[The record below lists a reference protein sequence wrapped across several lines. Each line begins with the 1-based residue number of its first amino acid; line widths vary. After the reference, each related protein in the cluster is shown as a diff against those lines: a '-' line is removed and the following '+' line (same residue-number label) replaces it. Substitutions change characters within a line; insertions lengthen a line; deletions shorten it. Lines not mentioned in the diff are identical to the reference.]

1 MKAAIVARDETEQ
14 ADRALL
20 NLGHTFGH
28 ALEAEAGYA
37 GDLLHGEA
45 VAVGLGLAT
54 ALSARLGHC
63 SQELPGRVIAH
74 LEACGMPAR
83 IRDLPR
89 RYSATALLERMRKDK
104 KVRDG
109 ALRFVLL
116 RAPGEAF
123 TAGDVP
129 PALVEGLL
137 RDEGCS
143 G

>member
-1 MKAAIVARDETEQ
+1 MTSEEKPNDG
-14 ADRALL
+14 RALL

-28 ALEAEAGYA
+28 ALEAECGYGGA
-37 GDLLHGEA
+37 LLHGEA
-45 VAVGLGLAT
+45 VGIGLGLAA

-89 RYSATALLERMRKDK
+89 GFSTAALMGRMRKDK

-116 RAPGEAF
+116 HGAGEAY

-129 PALVEGLL
+129 VAMVESLL
-137 RDEGCS
+137 RDEGAEA
-143 G
+143 